1 MFAKLFSS
9 RRHTLVTYVIIHI
22 HIYVLGD
29 RKEIVKCYGGNR
41 KEIMRCGGTVIE
53 DKLES
58 FGSSKFSQN
67 MSEVTRRALG
77 FLVMMELMGDEYN
90 EASRETIV
98 RDVCSGIYS

>member
-1 MFAKLFSS
+1 MISFFSN
-9 RRHTLVTYVIIHI
+9 
-22 HIYVLGD
+22 G
-29 RKEIVKCYGGNR
+29 VKPI
-41 KEIMRCGGTVIE
+41 ESVGGTVIE